1 MNRVQKL
8 IVKKMADGYTQPE
21 VSAYLK
27 HREIVPNSLS
37 TVEKELQKLKKE
49 FKAQSLV
56 HLFVILIRRGHLK
69 V

>member
-1 MNRVQKL
+1 MTRVQKL
-8 IVKKMADGYTQPE
+8 IVKKMAGGYTQPE

-27 HREIVPNSLS
+27 RREIVPNSLS

-56 HLFVILIRRGHLK
+56 HLFVILIRGGHLK

>member
-27 HREIVPNSLS
+27 RREIVPSSLS

-56 HLFVILIRRGHLK
+56 HLFVILIRGGHLK
-69 V
+69 L